1 MRIDSLDDIRL
12 FRQVVNSGGISAAA
26 RAVQRSKNLVSQR
39 LLALETALG
48 VRLADRTTRGFRL
61 TEEGERFWQTTE
73 ALMDAAERS
82 EAAIK
87 SPGGVSG
94 RVRIAVRSALAGMGL
109 GVEIARLLNN
119 APRLQLQVAVV
130 DDNADIRSKG
140 FDLAVQSGALRDS
153 SLVVKRLGSANY
165 VMAATPAYLRSAGA
179 PRSPK
184 DLVDH
189 ECIRRL
195 GEAPETHWA
204 LVSTTGRSRATARL
218 GGRFECSDARLQS
231 ELIYGGFGI
240 GLLPLAIARRG
251 QQSGLVERVLP
262 AWQFAPIPVWAVSP
276 KGRLQ
281 LERVA
286 HVVAMLERAVA
297 ALS

>member
-140 FDLAVQSGALRDS
+140 FDLAVQSG
-153 SLVVKRLGSANY
+153 
-165 VMAATPAYLRSAGA
+165 
-179 PRSPK
+179 
-184 DLVDH
+184 
-189 ECIRRL
+189 
-195 GEAPETHWA
+195 
-204 LVSTTGRSRATARL
+204 
-218 GGRFECSDARLQS
+218 
-231 ELIYGGFGI
+231 
-240 GLLPLAIARRG
+240 
-251 QQSGLVERVLP
+251 
-262 AWQFAPIPVWAVSP
+262 
-276 KGRLQ
+276 
-281 LERVA
+281 
-286 HVVAMLERAVA
+286 
-297 ALS
+297 